1 MKKLI
6 QIMAPLMALGDGF
19 SIPEMKISAKDRRE
33 LSDRRKSTPPRS
45 MTEEELAYYKKHK
58 KLS

>member
-1 MKKLI
+1 
-6 QIMAPLMALGDGF
+6 MAPLMALGDGF